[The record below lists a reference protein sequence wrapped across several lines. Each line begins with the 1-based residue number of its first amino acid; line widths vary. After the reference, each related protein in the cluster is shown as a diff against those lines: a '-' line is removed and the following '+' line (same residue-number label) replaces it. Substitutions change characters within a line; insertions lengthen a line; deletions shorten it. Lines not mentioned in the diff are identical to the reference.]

1 MSVEIKQDRIIL
13 AGRCRVE
20 DAEALLGALQAGPGR
35 SVDLSRCA
43 ALHTAVFQVLQAAR
57 PKLDGM
63 PTDPGLRRWLMPAL
77 EAQHGTF
84 SLEPVRL

>member
-1 MSVEIKQDRIIL
+1 MSVELQGDCIIL

-35 SVDLSRCA
+35 TVDLSRCT

-57 PKLDGM
+57 PTLAGA
-63 PTDPGLRRWLMPAL
+63 PAEPGLRNWLMPAL
-77 EAQHGTF
+77 EARIGTF